1 MTTARDALTIG
12 LDLGT
17 SALKAVAL
25 DAAGR
30 IRARA
35 GASYPL
41 ATPRPGWSEQDP
53 EDWWRAARDCLA
65 RIRAATGDAEI
76 LGLGLSGQMH
86 GSVFLDAE
94 GAVIRPALL
103 WNDARTGAQCAEIER
118 RLGRARVL
126 EITGNRPS
134 AGFQAPKILWLAEQ
148 EPEAHARIA
157 RVLLP
162 KDFLRL
168 RLTGTAA
175 TDAADASGTLL
186 LDIRTRDYS
195 PEMLDALEIPR
206 SWLPPV
212 HEGPEIVAHI
222 DAAGAAASGLPEGLP
237 VVAGG
242 GDNACA
248 AIGAGIVAGG
258 DGVCSIG
265 TSGTL
270 FVHAERAVADPEGG
284 LNAFCAAVPGGWHL
298 MGVVLSAGGALAWF
312 AEKVLGETAAEGA
325 VFDRLF
331 AEIADLPAG
340 AEGLLFL
347 PYLAGERSPH
357 MDPDARG
364 AWVGLSLA
372 HDRRHMAR
380 ALVEGVGFA
389 FADCLARMRDLGL
402 EPRRLL
408 LAGGGARNPRWRE
421 ILAAQLDRP
430 LLPAAAEDGP
440 ALGAAMLAGVGTG
453 MFADFGDAVA
463 RCVPA
468 AETEVTPAADAVAAY
483 GGLLARY
490 RKLYPALAG
499 AGLFGE
505 R

>member
-1 MTTARDALTIG
+1 MTRDRDTVTIG
-12 LDLGT
+12 LDVGT
-17 SALKAVAL
+17 SALKAVAV
-25 DAAGR
+25 DAGGG

-35 GASYPL
+35 SESYPL
-41 ATPRPGWSEQDP
+41 ATPRPGWSEQEP
-53 EDWWRAARDCLA
+53 EDWWRAARRCLA
-65 RIRAATGDAEI
+65 RLRAELDDVEI

-86 GSVFLDAE
+86 GSVFLDAD
-94 GAVIRPALL
+94 GTVIRPALL
-103 WNDARTGAQCAEIER
+103 WNDARTGAQCVAIEH
-118 RLGRARVL
+118 RLGRERVL
-126 EITGNRPS
+126 AITGNRPS
-134 AGFQAPKILWLAEQ
+134 AGFQAPKILWLAEN
-148 EPEAHARIA
+148 EPEAHARVA

-162 KDFLRL
+162 KDFVRL

-186 LDIRTRDYS
+186 LDIRRRDYS
-195 PEMLDALEIPR
+195 GEMLEALGIPAE
-206 SWLPPV
+206 WLPPV
-212 HEGPEIVAHI
+212 HEGPEVVARL
-222 DAAGAAASGLPEGLP
+222 DATGAAATGLPSGLP

-248 AIGAGIVAGG
+248 AVGAGIVAAG

-270 FVHAERAVADPEGG
+270 FVHADRAVVDPEGG

-312 AEKVLGETAAEGA
+312 VARVLAEETEGA
-325 VFDRLF
+325 AFDRLF
-331 AEIADLPAG
+331 AEISELPAG
-340 AEGLLFL
+340 ADGLLFL

-357 MDPDARG
+357 MDPEARG

-389 FADCLARMRDLGL
+389 FADCLSRMRALGL
-402 EPRRLL
+402 EPDRLV
-408 LAGGGARNPRWRE
+408 LAGGGAGNPVWRR

-430 LLPAAAEDGP
+430 LLPAAAEEGP
-440 ALGAAMLAGVGTG
+440 ALGAAMLAGIGTG

-468 AETEVTPAADAVAAY
+468 TESEVTPDADAVAIY
-483 GGLLARY
+483 DGLFARY

-499 AGLFGE
+499 AGLFG
-505 R
+505 RA

>member
-1 MTTARDALTIG
+1 MTTDRDAVTIG
-12 LDLGT
+12 LDVGT

-25 DAAGR
+25 DASGR

-41 ATPRPGWSEQDP
+41 HTPRPGWSEQQP
-53 EDWWRAARDCLA
+53 EDWWRAARDCLS
-65 RIRAATGDAEI
+65 RIAAQMEGAEI

-103 WNDARTGAQCAEIER
+103 WNDARTGRQCAEIER

-126 EITGNRPS
+126 DITGNRPS
-134 AGFQAPKILWLAEQ
+134 AGFQAPKILWLAEN

-186 LDIRTRDYS
+186 LDIRARDYS
-195 PEMLDALEIPR
+195 PEMLEALEIPR
-206 SWLPPV
+206 AWLPEV
-212 HEGPEIVAHI
+212 REGPDIVARI
-222 DAAGAAASGLPEGLP
+222 DEAGAAATGLPAGLP

-248 AIGAGIVAGG
+248 AIGAGIVAAG

-270 FVHAERAVADPEGG
+270 FIHADRAVTDPEGG

-312 AEKVLGETAAEGA
+312 TEKVLAGGGDGA
-325 VFDRLF
+325 LFDRLF
-331 AEIADLPAG
+331 EEIAALPAG

-372 HDRRHMAR
+372 HDRRHLLR
-380 ALVEGVGFA
+380 ALIEGVGFA
-389 FADCLARMRDLGL
+389 FADCLARMRGLGL
-402 EPRRLL
+402 EPRRLV
-408 LAGGGARNPRWRE
+408 LAGGGAQNPHWRR

-430 LLPAAAEDGP
+430 LLPAAAEEGP
-440 ALGAAMLAGVGTG
+440 ALGAAMLAGIGTG
-453 MFADFGDAVA
+453 MFSDFGDAVA
-463 RCVPA
+463 RALPA
-468 AETEVTPAADAVAAY
+468 PGTEVIPEADAVAAY
-483 GGLLARY
+483 REPFARY

-499 AGLFGE
+499 AGLFSDG
-505 R
+505 

>member
-1 MTTARDALTIG
+1 MSDGRDALTIG

-35 GASYPL
+35 SAAYPL
-41 ATPRPGWSEQDP
+41 STPRPGWSEQDP
-53 EDWWRAARDCLA
+53 EDWWRAACDCL
-65 RIRAATGDAEI
+65 RRLHETIGDAEL

-94 GAVIRPALL
+94 DRVIRPALL

-134 AGFQAPKILWLAEQ
+134 AGFQAPKILWLADH

-186 LDIRTRDYS
+186 LDIRSRDYS
-195 PEMLDALEIPR
+195 AEMLEALAVPR
-206 SWLPPV
+206 AWLPPV
-212 HEGPEIVAHI
+212 AEGPDIVARI
-222 DAAGAAASGLPEGLP
+222 DRRGAATSGLPEGLP

-248 AIGAGIVAGG
+248 AVGAGIVAAG

-270 FVHAERAVADPEGG
+270 FIHADHAVTDPEGG

-312 AEKVLGETAAEGA
+312 AEKVLMEEGA
-325 VFDRLF
+325 GNDLFDRLL
-331 AEIADLPAG
+331 AEIAALPPG

-357 MDPDARG
+357 MDPEARG

-389 FADCLARMRDLGL
+389 FADCLARMRGLGL
-402 EPRRLL
+402 EPRRLV
-408 LAGGGARNPRWRE
+408 LAGGGARNPVWRE

-430 LLPAAAEDGP
+430 LLPTAAEEGP
-440 ALGAAMLAGVGTG
+440 ALGAAMLAGIGTG

-468 AETEVTPAADAVAAY
+468 TGAEVTPAADAVAAY
-483 GGLLARY
+483 DGLFARY

-499 AGLFGE
+499 AGLFGSG
-505 R
+505 